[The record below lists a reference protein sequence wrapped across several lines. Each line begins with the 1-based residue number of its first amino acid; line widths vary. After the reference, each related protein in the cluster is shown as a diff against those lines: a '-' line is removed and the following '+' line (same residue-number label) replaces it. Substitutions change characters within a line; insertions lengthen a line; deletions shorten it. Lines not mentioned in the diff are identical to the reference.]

1 MIKCCL
7 SYSLKGEA
15 RPFSEC
21 SLVKIADFRSM
32 WLLDNVRNVYWLKGV
47 IAPFFII
54 GSLSWSKWPQRV
66 FFWRLQLMK
75 WKTQFIRIK
84 DNSTFQSLSKYLNR
98 LAFLT
103 FSSWVLSLCVTFCVG
118 LKAPNSVCLMS
129 LASLII
135 SEVISPVMEHEL
147 W

>member
-47 IAPFFII
+47 IAPFL
-54 GSLSWSKWPQRV
+54 SLAAFPDQNDLRGV
-66 FFWRLQLMK
+66 FWRLQLMK

-135 SEVISPVMEHEL
+135 SEVISPAMEHEL